1 MFRFE
6 AALQEVDPTICLPYW
21 DSTLDSALPNP
32 SESYIWSDDFFGGM
46 DGEVLNGPF
55 ANWETPEGLNLRW
68 ATGIGVS
75 VYFNRSFPNVA
86 VKLRIRRFGGTKGD
100 RRKEERSP

>member
-6 AALQEVDPTICLPYW
+6 AALQEVDPSICLPYW

-46 DGEVLNGPF
+46 DGEVITGPF
-55 ANWETPEGLNLRW
+55 SNWQTPEGVSLR
-68 ATGIGVS
+68 
-75 VYFNRSFPNVA
+75 
-86 VKLRIRRFGGTKGD
+86 
-100 RRKEERSP
+100 